1 MCAQD
6 PTTDLV
12 SRHILSLSVT
22 TYQTEMATPLHIP
35 WKSGRWQLPAQRYQL
50 YKWKDRSESGNN
62 WCLQH
67 PWLPTY
73 RPRQPYPHPGKEATN
88 SPFVLPKT
96 VMLIHCTDFLL
107 LKGRLWT
114 HTTSTVSPWRAN
126 QQPGPWGCDLA
137 ASPSRAPRADG
148 CLQGHLSP
156 SSFLIPQELSVITA
170 IILTLNKTEQKQG
183 SKGAGKKNPSIC
195 IGAHKHRYKHTDT
208 SRQTLRCQR
217 GFRG

>member
-35 WKSGRWQLPAQRYQL
+35 WKAGRWQLPAQSYQI
-50 YKWKDRSESGNN
+50 YKWKDKSESGNN

-67 PWLPTY
+67 PRSPPIGHDNHIPTQEKMPQTALSY
-73 RPRQPYPHPGKEATN
+73 FLRQWCYFTAQTSFCSRGGCEPTQPALFLHGEPISSLVPGAVT
-88 SPFVLPKT
+88 
-96 VMLIHCTDFLL
+96 
-107 LKGRLWT
+107 W
-114 HTTSTVSPWRAN
+114 
-126 QQPGPWGCDLA
+126 QPAPPA
-137 ASPSRAPRADG
+137 PPRADG
-148 CLQGHLSP
+148 CLQGRLSP

-208 SRQTLRCQR
+208 SRQILRCQR
-217 GFRG
+217 GFRD